1 MPALERQG
9 GAAGI
14 INKKKVPRP
23 GHSTG
28 RAGVANV
35 SWSGDNQSR
44 EISGISG
51 GCAGAF
57 GARGDFEGGRRL
69 GGLSF
74 LRRNIFG

>member
-1 MPALERQG
+1 MPALERQV

-23 GHSTG
+23 GHIMG
-28 RAGVANV
+28 RAGAANV
-35 SWSGDNQSR
+35 SWSGDNQSQ
-44 EISGISG
+44 EMSGISG

-57 GARGDFEGGRRL
+57 GARCNFARGRRL